1 MRRSLARLL
10 ARLRCERGVSLMEV
24 LVASLIGMLTLGVI
38 VGLVDAASTA
48 SSRVEARVD
57 GTQRGRAGMEQVT
70 QRLRAQTCVN
80 SAVPIVSGDEDEVV
94 FYADLSDG
102 SSDFA
107 PERRRFYLDG
117 ADLMEEIYEGS
128 GASPA
133 ITFPTLTARRIVLKD
148 VEPMLEGGASLPYF
162 RFYAY
167 DDKSPSRPDEQLSTP
182 LQAAAV
188 PRVVRVEV
196 AFRAGTTDR
205 NDEVDTNFRNSVV
218 VRFGNPTDP
227 DPLKRGPQCL

>member
-1 MRRSLARLL
+1 
-10 ARLRCERGVSLMEV
+10 MEV
-24 LVASLIGMLTLGVI
+24 LVASLIGIATLGVI

-80 SAVPIVSGDEDEVV
+80 GAVPIVRGDDSEVV
-94 FYADLSDG
+94 FYADLSNG
-102 SSDFA
+102 SADFA
-107 PERRRFYLDG
+107 PERRRFYVDG
-117 ADLMEEIYEGS
+117 RNLMEEIHEGS
-128 GASPA
+128 GTSPV
-133 ITFPTLTARRIVLKD
+133 ITFPALTARRLVLKD
-148 VEPMLEGGASLPYF
+148 VERMRNGGVGVPYF
-162 RFYAY
+162 RFFAY
-167 DDKSPSRPDEQLSTP
+167 DAATPSRPELPLGTP
-182 LQAAAV
+182 LAPADL
-188 PRVVRVEV
+188 PRVVRVMV

-205 NDEVDTNFRNSVV
+205 NDAVDTSLSNSVV